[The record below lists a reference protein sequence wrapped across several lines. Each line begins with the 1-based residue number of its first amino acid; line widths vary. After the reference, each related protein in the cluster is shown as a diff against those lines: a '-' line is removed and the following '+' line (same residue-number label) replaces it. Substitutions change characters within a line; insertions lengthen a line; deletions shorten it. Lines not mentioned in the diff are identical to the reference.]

1 LKLLRKIDELANK
14 EKNPID
20 QSWSDAWNILFIFEL
35 GGSMSVE
42 IADFF
47 VNVIE
52 FKVFDDFLNLYLEDD
67 VLKGS

>member
-1 LKLLRKIDELANK
+1 LKLLRKIDELTNK

-20 QSWSDAWNILFIFEL
+20 QSWSDTWNILFIFEL
-35 GGSMSVE
+35 GRSLSIK

-47 VNVIE
+47 VNVVE
-52 FKVFDDFLNLYLEDD
+52 FKVFDDLLNLYLEDD